1 MNMTKALITGA
12 TGFLGGHA
20 ARRLARMGW
29 NVCAL
34 GRSLDAGGQLERDG
48 IRFIEADLRNA
59 AAVERACAGQDV
71 VLHCGALSAP
81 WGPYRSFYECNV
93 DATRHVLAGC
103 RKHGIQRLIHIST
116 PSVLFDY
123 RPRRSVRE
131 DDPLPRRPAN
141 AYAATKLLAEQEV
154 LTACQDGL
162 PALILRPRAIFG
174 PQDRSLFPRL
184 LEANAKGGVPMIGK
198 GQAIIDLTFVDNVV
212 DAMILG
218 CQAGPEALG
227 RAYHISNGEA
237 YTFSELMEKLFAM
250 LDISLHIRRIPY
262 KAAYSLAAL
271 LELAYT
277 VLHLKGEPPLTRY
290 TVGSIGVTH
299 TLDIS
304 LARRYLGY
312 APQVSVEDGLRRF
325 ADWWVKSC

>member
-1 MNMTKALITGA
+1 MTKVLVTGA

-20 ARRLARMGW
+20 ARRLAVMGW
-29 NVCAL
+29 EVCAI
-34 GRSLDAGGQLERDG
+34 GRSLDAGGDLERDG
-48 IRFIEADLRNA
+48 ISFVEVDLRDA
-59 AAVERACAGQDV
+59 DAVERACAGQDV

-81 WGPYRSFYECNV
+81 WGSYRSFYECNV
-93 DATRHVLAGC
+93 EATRHVLAGC
-103 RKHGIQRLIHIST
+103 RKHGVQRLVHIST

-123 RPRRSVRE
+123 RPRRDVRE
-131 DDPLPRRPAN
+131 DAPLPQRPAN

-154 LTACQDGL
+154 LAACQDGL

-174 PQDRSLFPRL
+174 PHDRALFPRL
-184 LEANAKGGVPMIGK
+184 LEANTQGGVPMIDE
-198 GQAIIDLTFVDNVV
+198 GQAIIDLTYVDNVV

-237 YTFSELMEKLFAM
+237 YTFRELMEKLFAM
-250 LDISLHIRRIPY
+250 LDIPLHTRKLPY
-262 KAAYSLAAL
+262 KVTYGLATL
-271 LELAYT
+271 LELVYT
-277 VLHLKGEPPLTRY
+277 ALPLKGEPPLTRY

-304 LARRYLGY
+304 LARQYLGY
-312 APQVSVEDGLRRF
+312 TPQISVEAGLRRF

>member
-1 MNMTKALITGA
+1 MTKVLITGA

-29 NVCAL
+29 EVYAM
-34 GRSLDAGGQLERDG
+34 GRSLDAGEKLKRDG
-48 IRFIEADLRNA
+48 IRFIEADLRDA
-59 AAVERACAGQDV
+59 AAVEQACAGQEV

-93 DATRHVLAGC
+93 EATRHVLAGC
-103 RKHGIQRLIHIST
+103 RKHEVSRLVHIST

-123 RPRRSVRE
+123 HPRRSVRE
-131 DDPLPRRPAN
+131 DAPLPQRPAN

-154 LTACQDGL
+154 LSACQDGV

-184 LEANAKGGVPMIGK
+184 LEANAQGGVPMIGE
-198 GQAIIDLTFVDNVV
+198 GQASIDLTYVDNVV
-212 DAMILG
+212 DAMVLG

-237 YTFSELMEKLFAM
+237 YTFRELMEKLFAM
-250 LDISLHIRRIPY
+250 LAIPLQTRKLPY
-262 KAAYSLAAL
+262 KVAYSLAAL
-271 LELAYT
+271 LELVYSA
-277 VLHLKGEPPLTRY
+277 LPLKGEPPLTRY

-304 LARRYLGY
+304 LARQYLGY
-312 APQVSVEDGLRRF
+312 TPQVSVEEGLRRF

>member
-1 MNMTKALITGA
+1 MKKVLVTGA

-20 ARRLARMGW
+20 ARRLTRMGW
-29 NVCAL
+29 EVCAI
-34 GRSLDAGGQLERDG
+34 GRSLDAGGELERDG
-48 IRFIEADLRNA
+48 ISFVEADLRDA
-59 AAVERACAGQDV
+59 DAVERACAGQEV

-93 DATRHVLAGC
+93 EATRHVLAGC
-103 RKHGIQRLIHIST
+103 RKHGVQRLLHIST

-123 RPRRSVRE
+123 TPRRNVRE
-131 DDPLPRRPAN
+131 DAPLVQRPAN

-154 LTACQDGL
+154 LAACQDGL

-174 PQDRSLFPRL
+174 PQDRTLFPRL
-184 LEANAKGGVPMIGK
+184 LEANAQGGVPMISD
-198 GQAIIDLTFVDNVV
+198 GQAVIDLTYVDNVV

-237 YTFSELMEKLFAM
+237 YTFRELMEKLFAM
-250 LDISLHIRRIPY
+250 LDIPLHTRKLPY
-262 KAAYSLAAL
+262 KVAYSLAAL
-271 LELAYT
+271 LELVYT
-277 VLHLKGEPPLTRY
+277 ALPLKGEPPLTRY

-304 LARRYLGY
+304 LARQYLGY
-312 APQVSVEDGLRRF
+312 TPQVSVEDGLRHF